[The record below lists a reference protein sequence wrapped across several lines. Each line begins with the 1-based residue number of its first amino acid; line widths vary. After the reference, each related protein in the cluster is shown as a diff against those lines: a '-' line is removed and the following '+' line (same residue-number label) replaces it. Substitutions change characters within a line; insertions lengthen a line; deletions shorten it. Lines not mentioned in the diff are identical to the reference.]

1 MSIAFL
7 KGNHTCRHTQ
17 NIHSKMTNHTEAA
30 TKRKAEIVHMIEESD
45 FLTVP
50 TQKTLA
56 KHFGVSQQQ
65 IQKDMVLI
73 RKEMPGQEPM
83 LAGIQIDKFVDR
95 AIARLNELRQD
106 SDTPRSEREMI
117 LAQMSILRTRIE
129 IGQKL
134 GLIEQ
139 VAQKVDNTIKIQW
152 GKKA

>member
-1 MSIAFL
+1 
-7 KGNHTCRHTQ
+7 
-17 NIHSKMTNHTEAA
+17 MTNHTEAA

-117 LAQMSILRTRIE
+117 LAQMSILRTRLE

>member
-1 MSIAFL
+1 
-7 KGNHTCRHTQ
+7 
-17 NIHSKMTNHTEAA
+17 MTNHTEAA

-50 TQKTLA
+50 TQRALA

-65 IQKDMVLI
+65 IQKDFVLI
-73 RKEMPGQEPM
+73 RKEMPGQDP
-83 LAGIQIDKFVDR
+83 LLVGVQVDKFVDR
-95 AIARLNELRQD
+95 AIARLNELRSAAD
-106 SDTPRSEREMI
+106 SPRSEREMI

-129 IGQKL
+129 LGQKL

-139 VAQKVDNTIKIQW
+139 TAQRVDNTIKIQW